1 MIYLDYNATTPVHP
15 LVFDA
20 MVPYL
25 TEHFGNASSPY
36 RIGRDA
42 KVALE
47 NSCRVVAT
55 CIGADADEIVF
66 TGGGTESDN
75 LAIRGVAHALK
86 AKGNHIITSSI
97 EHHAVLKTVHA
108 LERDG
113 FNVTFVPVDSNC
125 MIDPYDVIKSITP
138 RTILISVMYANN
150 ETGVIQP
157 VKEIGAFARERDV
170 VFHTDA
176 VQAAGKIPVN
186 VNKINADLL
195 SISAH
200 KIYGPKGVGALYV
213 KKGTS
218 ITPVL
223 TGGHHEHNLRA
234 GTENIAG
241 IVGLAEALRL
251 ATDSLEEESKRLA
264 SLRDSLE
271 KGVECKIKGVYVN
284 GCNAPRVPNTTN
296 ISFMSIEAESI
307 LLHLDLKSIY
317 ASSGSACTT
326 GSFNSSHVLLSMGIA
341 PQEAQGAIRFSLGRD
356 NTEEEMDLTVEALVE
371 ITEKLRKI
379 TSI

>member
-1 MIYLDYNATTPVHP
+1 MIYLDHNATTPVHP
-15 LVFDA
+15 LVLDA
-20 MVPYL
+20 MAPYL
-25 TEHFGNASSPY
+25 KRHFGNASSPY

-47 NSCRVVAT
+47 NSRTAVAA

-75 LAIRGVAHALK
+75 LAVRGVAHALK

-113 FNVTFVPVDSNC
+113 FDVTFVPVDSNG
-125 MIDPYDVIKSITP
+125 MIDPYDVKKSITP
-138 RTILISVMYANN
+138 RTILISVMYVNN

-157 VKEIGAFARERDV
+157 VKKIGAFARERDV

-176 VQAAGKIPVN
+176 VQAVGKIPVS
-186 VNKINADLL
+186 VNEVNADLM
-195 SISAH
+195 SVSAH

-213 KKGTS
+213 RKGTP

-234 GTENIAG
+234 GTESIAG

-251 ATDSLEEESKRLA
+251 ATDSLEEESKRLV

-271 KGVECKIKGVYVN
+271 KEVEHKIKGVYVN
-284 GCNAPRVPNTTN
+284 GRNAPRVPNTTN
-296 ISFMSIEAESI
+296 ISFVSIEAESI
-307 LLHLDLKSIY
+307 LLHLDLKDIC
-317 ASSGSACTT
+317 ASSGSACAT
-326 GSFNSSHVLLSMGIA
+326 GSTEPSHVLMAMGIA